1 MSAYG
6 MIIDVGRC
14 VGCYNCFLACRDE
27 HVGNDHRPYAVP
39 QPESGHR
46 WIDIQVQEFGGGPR
60 VRVTHTPLPCLQC
73 QNAHCIEAGQGAIT
87 RRADGIVLIDPE
99 KAAGRRDL
107 VAACPY
113 GVIYWNEAANTAQ
126 KCTFCAHLLDRG
138 WSQPRCAEVCPTQA
152 ILFGDLDDPAS
163 DIARQAAAGAL
174 EELRPQ
180 LNSGARVRYRHL
192 PAPFL
197 SGEVVLADQPDL
209 PAPGVR
215 IELDD
220 GSRRF
225 ETRSDNY
232 GEFRFP
238 AIKPRQRYRVRIE
251 HPGYASLEISVAPH
265 APKDLGALMLQRGGP

>member
-1 MSAYG
+1 
-6 MIIDVGRC
+6 
-14 VGCYNCFLACRDE
+14 
-27 HVGNDHRPYAVP
+27 
-39 QPESGHR
+39 
-46 WIDIQVQEFGGGPR
+46 
-60 VRVTHTPLPCLQC
+60 
-73 QNAHCIEAGQGAIT
+73 
-87 RRADGIVLIDPE
+87 
-99 KAAGRRDL
+99 
-107 VAACPY
+107 
-113 GVIYWNEAANTAQ
+113 
-126 KCTFCAHLLDRG
+126 LDRG